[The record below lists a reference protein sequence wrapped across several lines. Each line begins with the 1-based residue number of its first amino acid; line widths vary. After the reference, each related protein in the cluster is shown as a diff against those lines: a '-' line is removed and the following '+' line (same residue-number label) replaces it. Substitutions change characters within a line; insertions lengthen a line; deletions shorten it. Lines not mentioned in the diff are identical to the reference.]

1 MQTALK
7 NLRLSFLSTALA
19 AIFALGAG
27 GCGEGAQPVDKKVDQ
42 VQSEMLN
49 MGKAA
54 KAAGGDFNK
63 LSQADKEKFL
73 ARVQGNEAAA
83 AQMVQQMAGA
93 GGPRGAGSK

>member
-1 MQTALK
+1 
-7 NLRLSFLSTALA
+7 
-19 AIFALGAG
+19 
-27 GCGEGAQPVDKKVDQ
+27 
-42 VQSEMLN
+42 MLN

-93 GGPRGAGSK
+93 GGPRGAGAK